1 MKRSPACVCAAERS
15 KAFDERKTCL
25 DRRRGG
31 GRKMRSLAVEPEDQ
45 TQVPLVADRHAVPAT
60 RLADDEEV
68 GTSAREEMAGATRIA
83 FLTDR
88 ANDDDLSGAV
98 VAVGCHECGRER
110 PLRVTRAAPVEAVAV
125 ESDGKPSLHGI
136 DVSEEHNGGTA
147 LADPGDSVS
156 RGVRVR
162 REAQGPRHFD
172 EPLHSVAFVSGGTI
186 FLDERR
192 QDADLIHSGPSR
204 PRRWRETTAPPGLR
218 AAGEA
223 GRRSSLPRSRA
234 RPP

>member
-1 MKRSPACVCAAERS
+1 
-15 KAFDERKTCL
+15 
-25 DRRRGG
+25 
-31 GRKMRSLAVEPEDQ
+31 MRSLAVEPEDQ

-83 FLTDR
+83 FLTHR
-88 ANDDDLSGAV
+88 ANDDDLSRAV
-98 VAVGCHECGRER
+98 VAVGRHECGGER

-156 RGVRVR
+156 HGVRMR
-162 REAQGPRHFD
+162 GEAQGLRHFD
-172 EPLHSVAFVSGGTI
+172 EPLHSVRFVSRGTV

-192 QDADLIHSGPSR
+192 QDADLIHSSGPSR
-204 PRRWRETTAPPGLR
+204 ARRWRETTALPGSR
-218 AAGEA
+218 AAGGA
-223 GRRSSLPRSRA
+223 GRRSNRRRSRA
-234 RPP
+234 RPLPASPPGPAPTWRGARCRS